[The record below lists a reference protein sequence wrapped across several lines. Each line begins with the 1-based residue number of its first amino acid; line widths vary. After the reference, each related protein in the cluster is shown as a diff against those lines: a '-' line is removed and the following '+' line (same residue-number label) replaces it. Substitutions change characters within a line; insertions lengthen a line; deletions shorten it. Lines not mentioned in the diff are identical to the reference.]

1 MKVKSKMDKLGI
13 QLVFRPTSDG
23 YEDDEFYHFDNLN
36 WGLSDYSFFG
46 SDTSSGDWYVESAD
60 FIDLY
65 ENCLKEF
72 IDPIAINKI
81 SEYLQN
87 TNYDRLYDK
96 KIQIP
101 IIVDAWW
108 ESSVDWES
116 GVDEGSYE
124 FQFDKILDL

>member
-1 MKVKSKMDKLGI
+1 MNKLGI
-13 QLVFRPTSDG
+13 QLVFRPTSASDG
-23 YEDDEFYHFDNLN
+23 YEDDEFYRFDNLN

-60 FIDLY
+60 FTDLY

-81 SEYLQN
+81 GEYLQN